1 MSGPQNSER
10 QLWAVMYHYVRDLPN
25 TPYPRIKG
33 MLTENFRQQ
42 VDLLKGRYEMATL
55 ESALDFL
62 GGRYRPDRDLCV
74 LVFDDG
80 LKEHYTE
87 VTPILAERSIE
98 GLFFV
103 ITGCVEENKVATVHK
118 NHFLL
123 AALDFA
129 EYKQAFLERLAEI
142 SPETDTEVDIEKVK
156 ATYRWD
162 TSDIAAFKYL
172 LNFRLTEAQREQIL
186 NDLFA
191 RYLGDEKQFASELYV
206 NWDEARRMQDAGM
219 LIGGHTHSHVALST
233 MGDPQQQADLHK
245 CSELLHKRL
254 KPQALWPFSYPYG
267 QAHSFNEV
275 TVQTLQDLNFACGFV
290 TEVGSNEVSRDLYRI
305 RRIDPKDVKE

>member
-1 MSGPQNSER
+1 MSQPESNQR
-10 QLWAVMYHYVRDLPN
+10 QLWAVMYHYVRDLPS
-25 TPYPRIKG
+25 TRFPRIKG
-33 MLTENFRQQ
+33 MLTEDFRNQ
-42 VDLLKGRYEMATL
+42 VDLLSSRYEMATL

-62 GGRYRPDRDLCV
+62 GGSYHPERDLCL

-80 LKEHYTE
+80 LKEHYSD
-87 VTPILAERSIE
+87 VTPILAERNIE

-103 ITGCVEENKVATVHK
+103 ITGCIEDGRVASVHK

-142 SPETDTEVDIEKVK
+142 SPQTSTEVDHEKVRT
-156 ATYRWD
+156 TYRWD
-162 TSDIAAFKYL
+162 TPEVAAFKYL
-172 LNFRLTEAQREQIL
+172 LNFNLTEAQRERIL

-191 RYLGDEKQFASELYV
+191 RYLGDEKEFARELYV
-206 NWDEARRMQDAGM
+206 SWEEVRRMQSAGM

-233 MGDPQQQADLHK
+233 MGDPQQQADLTQ
-245 CSELLHKRL
+245 CSQLLRERL
-254 KPQALWPFSYPYG
+254 TPQALWPFSYPYG

-275 TVQTLQDLNFACGFV
+275 TVQTLQDLDFACGFV
-290 TEVGSNEVSRDLYRI
+290 TEVGPNDVNRDLFRI
-305 RRIDPKDVKE
+305 RRIDPKDV